1 VSGNPSKVGGAR
13 DFPGDGSS
21 RYDLEVRAART
32 SRGSC
37 SRSNSASRVMLLKEG
52 EDRVGVEGVG
62 EDMGVEIVG
71 VMV

>member
-1 VSGNPSKVGGAR
+1 MSGDPSNVGGAR

-21 RYDLEVRAART
+21 RYDFEVWAAIASKT
-32 SRGSC
+32 SC
-37 SRSNSASRVMLLKEG
+37 SCSNSAIRTMLLKEG
-52 EDRVGVEGVG
+52 EDRVG